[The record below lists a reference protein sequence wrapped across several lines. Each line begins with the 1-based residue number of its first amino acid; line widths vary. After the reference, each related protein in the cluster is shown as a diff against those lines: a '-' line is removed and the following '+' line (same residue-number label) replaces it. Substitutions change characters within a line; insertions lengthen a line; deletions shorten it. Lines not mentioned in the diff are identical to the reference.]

1 MALADVPFFAL
12 RWSDAWDLASLH
24 HFRNKWRLDEDRYF
38 LSQYRSLGWRRRGLM
53 MRTGL
58 LKWLPHWRLQAGAE
72 RLLRPIERRINRGIA
87 QRYADRHGTAP
98 PPP

>member
-1 MALADVPFFAL
+1 
-12 RWSDAWDLASLH
+12 
-24 HFRNKWRLDEDRYF
+24 
-38 LSQYRSLGWRRRGLM
+38 M